1 MIERNDTPRTP
12 NPAGLDR
19 TAEVMP
25 RIYLAILNIS
35 SWAGQCHDATH
46 LYGHLIL
53 STKENVTIKNV
64 TDWNVKYLG
73 EEIELSREMTL
84 EEAKQ
89 LDIKDQSHGMN
100 QRRWRN
106 GDKITTRFDSFEQV
120 VKSGIDKWKELN
132 INCPFISLYEGEKYH
147 KNSYNSDETVV
158 LQYGA

>member
-1 MIERNDTPRTP
+1 MIERNDTPRKP
-12 NPAGLDR
+12 NTAGLDR

-25 RIYLAILNIS
+25 RIYLAILNIT
-35 SWAGQCHDATH
+35 SWTGQCADATH

-84 EEAKQ
+84 QEAKQ

-100 QRRWRN
+100 QRHWRN
-106 GDKITTRFDSFEQV
+106 GDKNTTRFDSFDQV
-120 VKSGIDKWKELN
+120 VKSGIEKWKELN
-132 INCPFISLYEGEKYH
+132 INCPFISLYEGEKYR